1 MMHKAIAAKPM
12 RHQTLPI
19 ARYRFT
25 FRAEHN
31 IRLPQY
37 AGSLLRGQFGAALR
51 RAVCMTGLQHCPD
64 CPLLRTCPY
73 PAIFESPAPAQH
85 ALQKFSHVPNPY
97 VIEPP
102 PFGARDIAAGDSL
115 SFNVVL
121 IGRALGHLPLIV
133 YALQR
138 ALSDGLGKPRT
149 QATLTAV
156 EWGDGETRVPVWD
169 AERSRVLPHQPGLEV
184 PAFADC
190 EAVTLH
196 FHTPLRL
203 QHQGQPLPVNQ
214 LSPRALV
221 TTLLRRASLLFELH
235 ADRSDVVS
243 DPHELAA
250 RAEQL
255 QDERCLQWLDWTRY
269 SSRQHQEMTL
279 GGVVGTWR
287 LRGDLGPLLPWLWLG
302 QWLHVGKSAVMGMGG
317 YRLVLHPP
325 PNTGIA

>member
-1 MMHKAIAAKPM
+1 MRAAEVMPV
-12 RHQTLPI
+12 
-19 ARYRFT
+19 ARYRFS
-25 FRAEHN
+25 FRAQSD

-51 RAVCMTGLQHCPD
+51 RAACTTGLKHCPD
-64 CPLLRTCPY
+64 CPLFRTCPY
-73 PAIFESPAPAQH
+73 PAIFETPAPAQH

-102 PFGARDIAAGDSL
+102 PFGTRDIAAGDSL

-121 IGRALGHLPLIV
+121 IGRALAQLPLIV

-138 ALSDGLGKPRT
+138 ALSDGLGKQRA

-156 EWGDGETRVPVWD
+156 EWEDGDTRVSVWD
-169 AERSRVLPHQPGLEV
+169 AERNRVLEHQAGLEV
-184 PAFADC
+184 PVFADC

-196 FHTPLRL
+196 IRTPLRL
-203 QHQGQPLPVNQ
+203 QHQGKPLHPHQ
-214 LSPRALV
+214 LSPRSLI

-235 ADRSDVVS
+235 ADRADAVI
-243 DPHELAA
+243 DPHALAA
-250 RAEQL
+250 HAEQL
-255 QDERCLQWLDWTRY
+255 QDERDLSWLDWTRY

-287 LRGDLGPLLPWLWLG
+287 LRGDLAPLLHWLWLG
-302 QWLHVGKSAVMGMGG
+302 QWLHVGKSAVMGLGG
-317 YRLVLHPP
+317 YRLELNFASRTVR
-325 PNTGIA
+325 T